1 MSAEIVNLR
10 QARKAKARA
19 DRQAKAD
26 ANRRKHGRTKAER
39 IAEEDARERAARRL
53 DGLELDCRNGRS
65 DDDGGSGKDD
75 A

>member
-1 MSAEIVNLR
+1 MTADIINLR

-19 DRQAKAD
+19 DKEAKAD

-39 IAEEDARERAARRL
+39 LAEEDARRRAERRL
-53 DGLELDCRNGRS
+53 DGLMLDCRRDGA
-65 DDDGGSGKDD
+65 DDAGSGKDD